1 MVDTTAVTAAA
12 GREDLDAYRQR
23 LRSWLADNMPKLAP
37 GADWDPL
44 RNDDDRA
51 SRAREL
57 QRRLFE
63 GGFAGICY
71 PREYGGQG
79 LPVEYQGVFDQE
91 SAGYELPA
99 LFSVPT
105 LSICG
110 PTLLEFGTEAQKRRY
125 IPAFIRGDELWV
137 QFMSEPS
144 GGSDMAGALTRA
156 TRDGDVFLLNGSKIW
171 STYAYRSDFALC
183 LARTNWDVPKHRGLT
198 MFIVPIH
205 HPGITVKQIRMVDGT
220 EEFCEEFFDDA
231 AIPAEN
237 VLGQVDDGWTVA
249 TRLLF
254 HERAA
259 VGGASPYTSGRSAGR
274 AETIGDELVDLAKAR
289 GKADDPLVR
298 RLIGQVEALSIV
310 QGQLAQRVRTGLET
324 GHFPGPAGSLVRL
337 YAGTAAVE
345 RTNIA
350 LEIAGD
356 EAVVWDAEADGRF
369 GIAYIKRQSSS
380 LGGGS
385 TEMARNIISERI
397 LGMPR
402 EYAADRDVAFREVR
416 RNTMPSSRPTTGDS
430 KEEVGDG

>member
-1 MVDTTAVTAAA
+1 MVDITAATATA
-12 GREDLDAYRQR
+12 GQEDLDAYRER
-23 LRSWLADNMPKLAP
+23 LRAWLADNMPKLDP
-37 GADWDPL
+37 GVDWDPL
-44 RNDDDRA
+44 HDDDDRA

-57 QRRLFE
+57 QRRLFD

-79 LPVEYQGVFDQE
+79 LPIEYQRVFDQE
-91 SAGYELPA
+91 SMGYELPA

-110 PTLLEFGTEAQKRRY
+110 PTVLEFGTEAQKQRY

-205 HPGITVKQIRMVDGT
+205 HPGITVKQIMMVDGT
-220 EEFCEEFFDDA
+220 EEFCQEFFDDA

-274 AETIGDELVDLAKAR
+274 AETIGDDLVGLAKAR

-337 YAGTAAVE
+337 YAGTATVE

-356 EAVVWDAEADGRF
+356 EAVVWAGDADGRF
-369 GIAYIKRQSSS
+369 GIAYIKRQSTS

-416 RNTMPSSRPTTGDS
+416 RNTMPSSRPTTERS
-430 KEEVGDG
+430 KEESG

>member
-1 MVDTTAVTAAA
+1 MVDTTAATATA

-23 LRSWLADNMPKLAP
+23 LRAWLAENMPKLAP

-44 RNDDDRA
+44 RDDDDRA

-57 QRRLFE
+57 QRRLYD
-63 GGFAGICY
+63 GGFAGVCY

-79 LPVEYQGVFDQE
+79 LPIEYQRVFDQE
-91 SAGYELPA
+91 SQGYELPA

-110 PTLLEFGTEAQKRRY
+110 PTVLEFGTEAQKQRY

-205 HPGITVKQIRMVDGT
+205 HPGITVNQIKMVDGT

-274 AETIGDELVDLAKAR
+274 TETLVDDLVELAKAR
-289 GKADDPLVR
+289 GKGDDPLVR

-310 QGQLAQRVRTGLET
+310 QGQLAQRVRAGLET
-324 GHFPGPAGSLVRL
+324 GHFAGPAGSLVRL
-337 YAGTAAVE
+337 FAGTASVE
-345 RTNIA
+345 RAKIA

-356 EAVVWDAEADGRF
+356 EAVVWDADADGRF
-369 GIAYIKRQSSS
+369 GLAYIRRQSSS

-385 TEMARNIISERI
+385 TEMARNIISERV

-416 RNTMPSSRPTTGDS
+416 RNTVPSPRLTTERS
-430 KEEVGDG
+430 TEESG

>member
-1 MVDTTAVTAAA
+1 MVDTTAATTDAR
-12 GREDLDAYRQR
+12 REDLDSYRQR
-23 LRSWLADNMPKLAP
+23 VRAWLAESMPRPEP
-37 GADWDPL
+37 GVAWDPL
-44 RNDDDRA
+44 RDDDDRA

-57 QRRLFE
+57 QRRLYD

-79 LPVEYQGVFDQE
+79 LPIEYQRVFDQE
-91 SAGYELPA
+91 SEGYELPA

-110 PTLLEFGTEAQKRRY
+110 PTLLEFGTEEQKQRY

-156 TRDGDVFLLNGSKIW
+156 SRDGDVFLLNGSKVW

-183 LARTNWDVPKHRGLT
+183 LARTNWNVPKHRGLT

-205 HPGITVKQIRMVDGT
+205 HPGITVNQIRMVDGT
-220 EEFCEEFFDDA
+220 EEFCEEFFDDVV
-231 AIPAEN
+231 IPAEN
-237 VLGQVDDGWTVA
+237 VLGHVDDGWTVA

-254 HERAA
+254 HERAS
-259 VGGASPYTSGRSAGR
+259 VGGASPYTSGRMPSGGQATR
-274 AETIGDELVDLAKAR
+274 DELIELARAR
-289 GKADDPLVR
+289 GKGDDPLVR
-298 RLIGQVEALSIV
+298 RLIGQAEALSIV
-310 QGQLAQRVRTGLET
+310 HGQLVERVRTGLET
-324 GHFPGPAGSLVRL
+324 GYFPGPAGSLVRL

-345 RTNIA
+345 RANIA
-350 LEIAGD
+350 LEIAGE
-356 EAVVWDAEADGRF
+356 EAVVWDEGSGGRY
-369 GIAYIKRQSSS
+369 GVAYIKRQASC

-416 RNTMPSSRPTTGDS
+416 RNTMPTREGSG
-430 KEEVGDG
+430 

>member
-1 MVDTTAVTAAA
+1 MVDTAATTT
-12 GREDLDAYRQR
+12 GEREDLDAYRR
-23 LRSWLADNMPKLAP
+23 RVRAWLADNMPKPEP
-37 GADWDPL
+37 GSDRDPL
-44 RNDDDRA
+44 RDDDERA

-57 QRRLFE
+57 QRRLYG

-79 LPVEYQGVFDQE
+79 LAIEYQRVFDQE
-91 SAGYELPA
+91 SEGYELPA
-99 LFSVPT
+99 LFSIPT

-110 PTLLEFGTEAQKRRY
+110 PTLLEFGTEAQKQRY

-144 GGSDMAGALTRA
+144 GGSDMAGVLTRA

-205 HPGITVKQIRMVDGT
+205 HPGITVNQIKMVDGT

-274 AETIGDELVDLAKAR
+274 VEAIGNELVDLAKAR

-324 GHFPGPAGSLVRL
+324 GHFPAPAGSLVRL

-345 RTNIA
+345 RTTIA
-350 LEIAGD
+350 LEVAGD
-356 EAVVWDAEADGRF
+356 EAVVWDRDADGRF

-397 LGMPR
+397 MGMPR

-416 RNTMPSSRPTTGDS
+416 RNTMPSPTPTTERS
-430 KEEVGDG
+430 KEESG

>member
-1 MVDTTAVTAAA
+1 MVDTTAATATA

-23 LRSWLADNMPKLAP
+23 LRAWLAENMPKLAP

-44 RNDDDRA
+44 RDDDDRA

-57 QRRLFE
+57 QRRLYD

-79 LPVEYQGVFDQE
+79 LPIEYQRVFDQE
-91 SAGYELPA
+91 SQGYELPA

-110 PTLLEFGTEAQKRRY
+110 PTVLEFGTEAQKQRY

-205 HPGITVKQIRMVDGT
+205 HPGITVNQIKMVDGT

-274 AETIGDELVDLAKAR
+274 TETLVDDLVELAKAR
-289 GKADDPLVR
+289 GKGDDPLVR

-310 QGQLAQRVRTGLET
+310 QGQLAQRVRAGLET
-324 GHFPGPAGSLVRL
+324 GHFAGPAGSLVRL
-337 YAGTAAVE
+337 FAGTASVE
-345 RTNIA
+345 RAKIA

-356 EAVVWDAEADGRF
+356 EAVVWDADADGRF
-369 GIAYIKRQSSS
+369 GLAYIRRQSSS

-385 TEMARNIISERI
+385 TEMARNIISERV

-416 RNTMPSSRPTTGDS
+416 RNTVPSPRPTTERS
-430 KEEVGDG
+430 TEESG